1 MSDKPKA
8 DAAKTDAKKPGVH
21 NSAKTDARAPTHARR
36 DIDAAHRFPTP
47 SLPAQDAKPAEKRKP
62 DYEVYE
68 EDDEFEEFAQDNW
81 DAAAEDAEDP
91 KLWQDDWDDDDVDDD
106 FCRHLREELQKP
118 VEKN

>member
-1 MSDKPKA
+1 MKRRE
-8 DAAKTDAKKPGVH
+8 
-21 NSAKTDARAPTHARR
+21 NRRARAHACSTRHRR
-36 DIDAAHRFPTP
+36 GAPIPNPLAPP
-47 SLPAQDAKPAEKRKP
+47 QENKPAEKRKP

>member
-1 MSDKPKA
+1 M
-8 DAAKTDAKKPGVH
+8 
-21 NSAKTDARAPTHARR
+21 KTDARAQRCLHAV
-36 DIDAAHRFPTP
+36 DARAYAFPPPRSYT
-47 SLPAQDAKPAEKRKP
+47 QDAKPAEKRKP

>member
-1 MSDKPKA
+1 M
-8 DAAKTDAKKPGVH
+8 
-21 NSAKTDARAPTHARR
+21 KTDARAPTHARR
-36 DIDAAHRFPTP
+36 DIDAAHQYPR
-47 SLPAQDAKPAEKRKP
+47 SPAQENKPAEKRKP

>member
-1 MSDKPKA
+1 MKRRE
-8 DAAKTDAKKPGVH
+8 
-21 NSAKTDARAPTHARR
+21 NRRARAHACSTRHRR
-36 DIDAAHRFPTP
+36 GGDTRPHTR
-47 SLPAQDAKPAEKRKP
+47 SPAQENKPAEKRKP

>member
-1 MSDKPKA
+1 MGLYWFETFYRIGSYIF
-8 DAAKTDAKKPGVH
+8 GGGQVV
-21 NSAKTDARAPTHARR
+21 
-36 DIDAAHRFPTP
+36 
-47 SLPAQDAKPAEKRKP
+47 LPLIVEQVVQYKDECTMVMEKEICTRKP

>member
-8 DAAKTDAKKPGVH
+8 DAAKTDAKKPAVQSG
-21 NSAKTDARAPTHARR
+21 AKIDARAPTHARR
-36 DIDAAHRFPTP
+36 DIAADTHAR
-47 SLPAQDAKPAEKRKP
+47 SPAQENKPAEKRKP

>member
-8 DAAKTDAKKPGVH
+8 DAAKADTKKPAVQSG
-21 NSAKTDARAPTHARR
+21 AKTDTRARTDARR
-36 DIDAAHRFPTP
+36 DIAAAATGARTLAPP
-47 SLPAQDAKPAEKRKP
+47 QDAKPAEKRKP

>member
-8 DAAKTDAKKPGVH
+8 DAAKTDAKKPAVQSGV
-21 NSAKTDARAPTHARR
+21 KTDARAPTHARR
-36 DIDAAHRFPTP
+36 DIATRVPTL
-47 SLPAQDAKPAEKRKP
+47 SLPAQENKPAEKRKP

>member
-1 MSDKPKA
+1 M
-8 DAAKTDAKKPGVH
+8 
-21 NSAKTDARAPTHARR
+21 KTDARAPTHARR
-36 DIDAAHRFPTP
+36 DIDAAHRFPNP
-47 SLPAQDAKPAEKRKP
+47 SLPTQDAKPAEKRKP

>member
-8 DAAKTDAKKPGVH
+8 DAAKDAKKPAVQSGV
-21 NSAKTDARAPTHARR
+21 KTDARAPTHARR
-36 DIDAAHRFPTP
+36 DIATRVPTP
-47 SLPAQDAKPAEKRKP
+47 SLPAQENKPAEKRKP

>member
-8 DAAKTDAKKPGVH
+8 DAAKTDAKKPAVE
-21 NSAKTDARAPTHARR
+21 AARKLTRTRMLDATSTRRTHSRPPR
-36 DIDAAHRFPTP
+36 
-47 SLPAQDAKPAEKRKP
+47 SPAQENKPAEKRKP

-91 KLWQDDWDDDDVDDD
+91 KLWQGDWDDDDVDDD

>member
-8 DAAKTDAKKPGVH
+8 DAAKKDAKPAGQKRCE
-21 NSAKTDARAPTHARR
+21 KQRARPRMLHATSTRH
-36 DIDAAHRFPTP
+36 ASPP
-47 SLPAQDAKPAEKRKP
+47 QDAKPAEKRKP

>member
-1 MSDKPKA
+1 MKRRE
-8 DAAKTDAKKPGVH
+8 
-21 NSAKTDARAPTHARR
+21 NRRARAHACSTRHRR
-36 DIDAAHRFPTP
+36 GDTR
-47 SLPAQDAKPAEKRKP
+47 SPAQENKPAEKRKP

>member
-1 MSDKPKA
+1 MKRRE
-8 DAAKTDAKKPGVH
+8 
-21 NSAKTDARAPTHARR
+21 NRRARAHACSTRHRR
-36 DIDAAHRFPTP
+36 GGDTR
-47 SLPAQDAKPAEKRKP
+47 SPAQENKPAEKRKP

-106 FCRHLREELQKP
+106 FCWHLREELQKP

>member
-1 MSDKPKA
+1 LKRRE
-8 DAAKTDAKKPGVH
+8 
-21 NSAKTDARAPTHARR
+21 NRRARAHACSTR
-36 DIDAAHRFPTP
+36 HRLGTDSHPR
-47 SLPAQDAKPAEKRKP
+47 SPAQENKPAEKRKP

>member
-1 MSDKPKA
+1 MR
-8 DAAKTDAKKPGVH
+8 KT
-21 NSAKTDARAPTHARR
+21 TRAPTHARR

>member
-8 DAAKTDAKKPGVH
+8 DAAKADAKKPAVESGV
-21 NSAKTDARAPTHARR
+21 KTDARPRMRDRRGTDSHPRSPT
-36 DIDAAHRFPTP
+36 
-47 SLPAQDAKPAEKRKP
+47 QENKPAEKRKP

-68 EDDEFEEFAQDNW
+68 EDDEFEEFAQVNW

>member
-1 MSDKPKA
+1 MKLRPRRVPRLRSSRRTWSF
-8 DAAKTDAKKPGVH
+8 AAVYGVT
-21 NSAKTDARAPTHARR
+21 SCRGGDTR
-36 DIDAAHRFPTP
+36 
-47 SLPAQDAKPAEKRKP
+47 SPAQENKPAEKRKP

>member
-1 MSDKPKA
+1 MKRRE
-8 DAAKTDAKKPGVH
+8 
-21 NSAKTDARAPTHARR
+21 NWRARAHACSTRHRR
-36 DIDAAHRFPTP
+36 GAPIPNPR
-47 SLPAQDAKPAEKRKP
+47 SPAQENKPAEKRKP

>member
-1 MSDKPKA
+1 MSDKPKAA
-8 DAAKTDAKKPGVH
+8 DAAKTDAKKPAVLSGV
-21 NSAKTDARAPTHARR
+21 KTDARAPMHDRR
-36 DIDAAHRFPTP
+36 DIDAAATRSPT
-47 SLPAQDAKPAEKRKP
+47 QENKPAEKRKP

>member
-8 DAAKTDAKKPGVH
+8 DAVKTDAKKPAVPSGV
-21 NSAKTDARAPTHARR
+21 KTDARAPTHARR
-36 DIDAAHRFPTP
+36 GTDSHPRSPP
-47 SLPAQDAKPAEKRKP
+47 QENKPAEKRKP